1 MEMQKKCKIYICFLI
16 DFICPD
22 STLLILVPFFQ
33 SANVTPHFQCGV
45 IRLLW
50 SHGGFALGTKRGGIV
65 GLDFSMG
72 QK

>member
-45 IRLLW
+45 IRENLRV
-50 SHGGFALGTKRGGIV
+50 FIAITQALEEIT
-65 GLDFSMG
+65 FM
-72 QK
+72 